1 MAVAISVPL
10 AANDENLE
18 FPFMDTEVSTS
29 DFSTASKQT
38 LNRVYN
44 QMLADGATLASGA
57 PVDRTERIF
66 EKLLELTAAAE

>member
-10 AANDENLE
+10 AADDENLT
-18 FPFMDTEVSTS
+18 FPFMDTEISTS
-29 DFSTASKQT
+29 DFTVASKKI

-44 QMLADGATLASGA
+44 QVLADGTTLASGA
-57 PVDRTERIF
+57 AVDTTARIF